1 MNYIACITLN
11 QDSFGSV
18 LYHLNLGV
26 LCYPNPADTVS
37 MLHTIEKRRPIM
49 VIVDTASVS
58 PEMAKEH
65 FVALKKME
73 PSSFKIIATA
83 GDDPDIEGVTYV
95 ADVTKLKEI

>member
-1 MNYIACITLN
+1 
-11 QDSFGSV
+11 
-18 LYHLNLGV
+18 
-26 LCYPNPADTVS
+26 
-37 MLHTIEKRRPIM
+37 M